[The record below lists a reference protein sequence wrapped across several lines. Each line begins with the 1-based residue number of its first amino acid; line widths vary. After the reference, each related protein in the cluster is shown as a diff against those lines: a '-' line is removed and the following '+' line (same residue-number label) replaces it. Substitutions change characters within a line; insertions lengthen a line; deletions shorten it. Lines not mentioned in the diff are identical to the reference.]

1 MDFILASAAT
11 KYTIG
16 LLIAFGGIGVLANGI
31 IVYIAA
37 LVLGER
43 AQNRE
48 YAAAGRGD
56 DDA

>member
-1 MDFILASAAT
+1 VEFILASAAT

-16 LLIAFGGIGVLANGI
+16 LLIAFGGIGVLANVI

-37 LVLGER
+37 IVMGER

-48 YAAAGRGD
+48 YAASGRGGD
-56 DDA
+56 D